1 MECIHLNF
9 LTDNKGKKF
18 LSPSL
23 PNSDL
28 NGKILKVIISDGSTK
43 RVYPVFQQKAGV
55 YGEASEYILV
65 EKYAKL
71 TPDQTICEIEKKHF
85 PKEVYEKN
93 YGKVMARQM
102 PVSLYGISVILK
114 KEGISCEYVGNFE
127 DNYAKKQI
135 MEHLQK
141 GSPVIIETSR
151 MRRKGRK
158 IVRFFDKKYAGSYHT
173 MILLGVDEE
182 GQVVFTDSATRE
194 WAGEVQRLKRAD
206 LSELISY
213 MFPQK
218 NTEDTHLYFS
228 RKKNTGGYILL
239 YQV

>member
-55 YGEASEYILV
+55 YGEASEYILRHGCACCSLTTALAAFV

-158 IVRFFDKKYAGSYHT
+158 IVRFFDRFFHT
-173 MILLGVDEE
+173 
-182 GQVVFTDSATRE
+182 F
-194 WAGEVQRLKRAD
+194 
-206 LSELISY
+206 LSL
-213 MFPQK
+213 
-218 NTEDTHLYFS
+218 
-228 RKKNTGGYILL
+228 RTGN
-239 YQV
+239 